1 MSDDKILQQKYLEV
15 QTLNQQIQ
23 QLHQQSQVLERQKN
37 ELLSLSQTLDE
48 LDTVKPQSKMYA
60 PLGGGL
66 YVESII
72 TETKKVLTNVGA
84 DVVVSKTLEE
94 TKQII
99 EEQID
104 DLQNVVETV
113 ENRVQEMMK
122 KGQRLH
128 KEMMALSEKQPKKP
142 KEILK

>member
-1 MSDDKILQQKYLEV
+1 MSDDKVIQQKYMEL

-23 QLHQQSQVLERQKN
+23 QLHQQSQALEQQHS
-37 ELLSLSQTLDE
+37 ELLKLSQNLDE
-48 LDTVKPQSKMYA
+48 LDKVKTESKIYA

-66 YVESII
+66 YVKGTI
-72 TETKKVLTNVGA
+72 TETKNVLTNVGA
-84 DVVVSKTLEE
+84 GVVVPQTIEA

-104 DLQNVVETV
+104 DLQNVIAQVEKK
-113 ENRVQEMMK
+113 VQEFMK
-122 KGQRLH
+122 KSQTLH

-142 KEILK
+142 KELLK

>member
-1 MSDDKILQQKYLEV
+1 MSDDQLLQQKYLEI

-23 QLHQQSQVLERQKN
+23 QLHQQSQVLEQQKN

-84 DVVVSKTLEE
+84 DVVVLKTLEE

-122 KGQRLH
+122 KGQQLH

-142 KEILK
+142 K